1 MKLLTKFTAIFD
13 RTINLLALLAAIL
26 LTFLMLLIC
35 VHVVMRYFL
44 MRPVLGAIEISE
56 LLMVYITFLGAAWLL
71 RKEGHV
77 KMDMVITRLNPKT
90 QAWVNTVTSIVGA
103 VTCIVITWYGVR
115 ATWSHAQ
122 MGYYLAS
129 TIDIPTAP
137 ILAVIPVCCFLL
149 FIQFLRRAYGYLGV
163 REHYQTKDKGPI

>member
-1 MKLLTKFTAIFD
+1 MKLTTKFTAIFD
-13 RTINLLALLAAIL
+13 RTSDLLALLAAIL
-26 LTFLMLLIC
+26 LTFLMLIIC
-35 VHVVMRYFL
+35 VQVVMRYFL
-44 MRPVLGAIEISE
+44 MRPMPGVIEISE
-56 LLMVYITFLGAAWLL
+56 VSLVYITFLGATWLL
-71 RKEGHV
+71 RREGHV
-77 KMDMVITRLNPKT
+77 KMDMVLTRLNRRT
-90 QAWVNTVTSIVGA
+90 RAWVNTVTAIIGA
-103 VTCIVITWYGVR
+103 GTCLIITWYSAL

-122 MGYYLAS
+122 MGHYVAS